1 MGDLICLQI
10 AAEELGFDFSGLIFL
25 IEKRSEL
32 WAKSQNLN
40 FICYDRMSIKL
51 CMLILRGAKEIVNT
65 EQYFGLSMCAGLL
78 LKSYKGSIRAYKT
91 NRAQLFAD
99 QIVAYDPYDQHEVLS
114 FKSIL
119 SLNKVFP
126 ATFRIRKEKTQD
138 YILFA
143 IAGEGSVSRNLDFS
157 IWQRILAAHGEVK
170 KVLVAAPA
178 QKPLLNQLQ
187 SIDPHVLMVST
198 EFIKNIELIKSA
210 KEVVTIDSGIVH
222 VCSYFGVPTQALF
235 TSGRDKKWAPLARG
249 SKIIKRTDLDCQ
261 PCTLFGQVP
270 PCQNN
275 FKCKDI
281 ADVLFVNDRV

>member
-10 AAEELGFDFSGLIFL
+10 AAEELGLDLSSLVFL

-40 FICYDRMSIKL
+40 FICYDRLSAKL
-51 CMLILRGAKEIVNT
+51 CFLILRGAKEIVNT

-99 QIVAYDPYDQHEVLS
+99 QTVGYDPYVEHEVVS

-119 SLNKVFP
+119 CSNKVFP
-126 ATFRIRKEKTQD
+126 STARTRKEISQD
-138 YILFA
+138 YVLFA
-143 IAGEGSVSRNLDFS
+143 IAGEGSASRSLDFS
-157 IWQRILAAHGEVK
+157 MWQRILMVHGEVK
-170 KVLVAAPA
+170 KVLISAPS
-178 QKPLLNQLQ
+178 QKALLKQLQ
-187 SIDPHVLMVST
+187 SIDPHVQMIST
-198 EFIKNIELIKSA
+198 DFAKNIELIKSA
-210 KEVVTIDSGIVH
+210 KEVITIDSGIVH
-222 VCSYFGVPTQALF
+222 VCSYFGVPTQAIF

-249 SKIIKRTDLDCQ
+249 SKIIKRTDLGCQ

-270 PCQNN
+270 PCQNS
-275 FKCKDI
+275 FKCKEI
-281 ADVLFVNDRV
+281 EDVLFVNI